1 MATVEVR
8 LPAMLQKMAGGEK
21 VVSAEAGNVRELVQT
36 LDARF
41 PGVGARLI
49 TEDGSLHRF
58 INIYK
63 NDEDIRFLNRLDTPL
78 SDGDVISILPAL
90 AGG

>member
-1 MATVEVR
+1 MASVEVR

-21 VVSAEAGNVRELVQT
+21 MVRTEAATVRDLVSALNTQY
-36 LDARF
+36 
-41 PGVGARLI
+41 PGVADRLI
-49 TEDGSLHRF
+49 TEEGTLHRF

-63 NDEDIRFLNRLDTPL
+63 NDEDIRFLDRLDTPL
-78 SDGDVISILPAL
+78 GEGDVVSILPAL

>member
-8 LPAMLQKMAGGEK
+8 LPAMLQKLAGGEK
-21 VVSAEAGNVRELVQT
+21 TVRTEAVSVRDLVQQ
-36 LDARF
+36 LDAQY
-41 PGVGARLI
+41 PGVGARLV
-49 TEDGSLHRF
+49 TDDGSLHRF

-63 NDEDIRFLNRLDTPL
+63 NDEDIRFLDKLETAL
-78 SDGDVISILPAL
+78 GDGDVVSILPAL